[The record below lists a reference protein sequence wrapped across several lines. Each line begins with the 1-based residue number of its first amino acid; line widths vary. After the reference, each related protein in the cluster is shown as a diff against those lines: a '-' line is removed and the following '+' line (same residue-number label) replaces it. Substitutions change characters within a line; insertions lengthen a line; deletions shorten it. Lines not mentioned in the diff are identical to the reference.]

1 MLILG
6 SNAFTMRTLKLV
18 AHMSDGE
25 LKAKLSAMS
34 GSPDFSRWQILYLIQ
49 VAGVQSAETIAPLV
63 NLSKASIYKI
73 VESYNKAGAQGIKYT
88 KRGGRRRFLLS
99 VEEEALLLAA
109 IEQQAAKGLIKTA
122 SDIRAMVERK
132 VGKKVSDDYLWDLFN
147 RNGWKKKMPR
157 PHHPKRNTAVQQE
170 FKKNSPTAWQPSGGK

>member
-1 MLILG
+1 MG
-6 SNAFTMRTLKLV
+6 SNAFIMRTLKLI
-18 AHMSDGE
+18 AHMSDDE
-25 LKAKLSAMS
+25 LKAKLSAVS
-34 GSPDFSRWQILYLIQ
+34 GSSEFSRWQILYLIQ
-49 VAGVQSAETIAPLV
+49 VAGVQSADTIAPLV

-73 VESYNKAGAQGIKYT
+73 VESYNKSGVQGVKYT

-99 VEEEALLLAA
+99 IEEEAILLTA

-122 SDIRAMVERK
+122 SDIRAIVERK
-132 VGKKVSDDYLWDLFN
+132 VGKKVSDDYLWDLLN

-170 FKKNSPTAWQPSGGK
+170 FKKNSPTVWLPYDGK